1 MSVSSVHSPVKT
13 ALTIA
18 GSDPSGGAGIQADL
32 KTFSRLRVYGMAVV
46 AAMTAQNTLGVS
58 SVAEVAPDFVGQQL
72 DAVFTDIR
80 PDAVKTGMLLTA
92 GVIDVV
98 AKKVNQ
104 YGIGNLV
111 VDPVMMSTSKA
122 TLMNPDAITI
132 FRRTLLPLA
141 LLITPNSDE
150 AAALT
155 GNTINTVA
163 EMKQAA
169 SEIHRMGAAHVLIK
183 GGHVEG
189 DDATDVLFDGKEFSK
204 FRSSR
209 IATRNTHGT
218 GCVLSASIAAYL
230 ALGASVKEAVGLGKE
245 FVTAA
250 IKNALQIGHGAGP
263 CDPLSLG
270 G

>member
-1 MSVSSVHSPVKT
+1 MSIPVKT

-46 AAMTAQNTLGVS
+46 AAMTAQNSLGVS

-92 GVIDVV
+92 GVIHVV
-98 AKKVNQ
+98 AEKVAQ
-104 YGIGNLV
+104 YRIRYLV
-111 VDPVMMSTSKA
+111 VDPVMMSTSGA
-122 TLMNPDAITI
+122 TLMKPDAITI
-132 FRRTLLPLA
+132 FRRKLLPLA
-141 LLITPNSDE
+141 LLITPNADE
-150 AAALT
+150 AGVLT
-155 GNTINTVA
+155 GKTINTVA

-169 SEIHRMGAAHVLIK
+169 IEIHRMGAAHVLIK
-183 GGHVEG
+183 GGHVKV
-189 DDATDVLFDGKEFSK
+189 DDATDVLFDGKEFSE
-204 FRSSR
+204 FQSSR

-218 GCVLSASIAAYL
+218 GCVLSASITAYL
-230 ALGASVKEAVGLGKE
+230 ALGESVKEAVSLGKE

-250 IKNALQIGHGAGP
+250 IRNALQIGHGVGP

>member
-1 MSVSSVHSPVKT
+1 MSIPVKT

-32 KTFSRLRVYGMAVV
+32 KTFSRLRVYGMAIV
-46 AAMTAQNTLGVS
+46 AAMTAQNSLGVS

-98 AKKVNQ
+98 AEKVKQ
-104 YGIGNLV
+104 YGIRNLV
-111 VDPVMMSTSKA
+111 VDPVMMSTSGG

-141 LLITPNSDE
+141 WLITPNADE
-150 AAALT
+150 AGALT
-155 GNTINTVA
+155 GKTINTVA

-169 SEIHRMGAAHVLIK
+169 IEMHRMGAAHVLVK
-183 GGHVEG
+183 GGHVNA
-189 DDATDVLFDGKEFSK
+189 DHATDVLFDGKEFSE
-204 FRSSR
+204 FESAR

-218 GCVLSASIAAYL
+218 GCVLSASITAYL
-230 ALGASVKEAVGLGKE
+230 ALGESMKEAVGLGKE

-250 IKNALQIGHGAGP
+250 IRNALQIGHGAGP

>member
-1 MSVSSVHSPVKT
+1 MSIPVKT

-32 KTFSRLRVYGMAVV
+32 KTFSRLRVYGMAIV
-46 AAMTAQNTLGVS
+46 AAMTAQNSLGVS

-80 PDAVKTGMLLTA
+80 PDAIKTGMLLTA

-98 AKKVNQ
+98 AEKVKQ
-104 YGIGNLV
+104 SGIRNLV
-111 VDPVMMSTSKA
+111 VDPVMMSTSGA

-141 LLITPNSDE
+141 WLITPNADE
-150 AAALT
+150 AGALT
-155 GNTINTVA
+155 GKTINTVA

-169 SEIHRMGAAHVLIK
+169 IEMHRMGAAHVLVK
-183 GGHVEG
+183 GGHVKA
-189 DDATDVLFDGKEFSK
+189 DHATDVLFDGKEFSE
-204 FRSSR
+204 FQSAR

-218 GCVLSASIAAYL
+218 GCVLSASITAYL
-230 ALGASVKEAVGLGKE
+230 ALGESVKEAVGLGKE

-250 IKNALQIGHGAGP
+250 IRNALQIGHGAGP

>member
-1 MSVSSVHSPVKT
+1 MSIPVKT

-18 GSDPSGGAGIQADL
+18 GSDPSGGAGIQADI

-46 AAMTAQNTLGVS
+46 AAMTAQNSLGVS

-80 PDAVKTGMLLTA
+80 PGAVKTGMLLSA
-92 GVIDVV
+92 SVIDVV
-98 AKKVNQ
+98 AQKVKQ
-104 YGIGNLV
+104 YGIRNLV
-111 VDPVMMSTSKA
+111 IDPVMMSTSGA
-122 TLMNPDAITI
+122 TLMNPDAITV

-141 LLITPNSDE
+141 LLTTPNSHE
-150 AAALT
+150 ARALT
-155 GNTINTVA
+155 GKTINTLA

-169 SEIHRMGAAHVLIK
+169 IEIHGMGAAHVLIK

-189 DDATDVLFDGKEFSK
+189 DDATDVLFDGKEFST
-204 FRSSR
+204 FQSSR

-218 GCVLSASIAAYL
+218 GCVLSASVAAYL
-230 ALGASVKEAVGLGKE
+230 ALGESVKEAVGLGKE

-250 IKNALQIGHGAGP
+250 IRNALLIGHGAGP

>member
-1 MSVSSVHSPVKT
+1 MSIPVKT

-18 GSDPSGGAGIQADL
+18 GSDPSGGAGIQADI

-46 AAMTAQNTLGVS
+46 AAMTAQNSLGVS

-80 PDAVKTGMLLTA
+80 PGAVKTGMLLSA
-92 GVIDVV
+92 SVIDVV
-98 AKKVNQ
+98 AQKVKQ
-104 YGIGNLV
+104 YGIRNLV
-111 VDPVMMSTSKA
+111 IDPVMMSTSGA
-122 TLMNPDAITI
+122 TLMNPGAITV

-141 LLITPNSDE
+141 LLTTPNSHE
-150 AAALT
+150 ARALT
-155 GNTINTVA
+155 GKTINTLA

-169 SEIHRMGAAHVLIK
+169 IEIHGMGAAHVLIK

-189 DDATDVLFDGKEFSK
+189 DDATDVLFDGKEFST
-204 FRSSR
+204 FQSSR

-218 GCVLSASIAAYL
+218 GCVLSASVAAYL
-230 ALGASVKEAVGLGKE
+230 ALGESVKEAVGLGKE

-250 IKNALQIGHGAGP
+250 IRNALQIGHGAGP

>member
-1 MSVSSVHSPVKT
+1 MSIPVKT

-18 GSDPSGGAGIQADL
+18 GSDPSGGAGIQADI

-46 AAMTAQNTLGVS
+46 AAMTAQNSLGVS

-80 PDAVKTGMLLTA
+80 PGAVKTGMLLSA
-92 GVIDVV
+92 SVIDVV
-98 AKKVNQ
+98 AQKVKQ
-104 YGIGNLV
+104 YGIRNLV
-111 VDPVMMSTSKA
+111 IDPVMMSTSGA
-122 TLMNPDAITI
+122 TLMNPGAITV

-141 LLITPNSDE
+141 LLTTPNSHE
-150 AAALT
+150 ARALT
-155 GNTINTVA
+155 GKTINTIA

-169 SEIHRMGAAHVLIK
+169 IEIHGMGAAHVLIK

-189 DDATDVLFDGKEFSK
+189 DDATDVLFDGKEFST
-204 FRSSR
+204 FQSSR

-218 GCVLSASIAAYL
+218 GCVLSASVAAYL
-230 ALGASVKEAVGLGKE
+230 ALGESVKEAVGLGKE

-250 IKNALQIGHGAGP
+250 IRNALQIGHGAGP

>member
-1 MSVSSVHSPVKT
+1 MSIPVKT

-32 KTFSRLRVYGMAVV
+32 KTFSRLRVYGMAIV
-46 AAMTAQNTLGVS
+46 AAMTAQNSLGVS

-111 VDPVMMSTSKA
+111 VDPVMMSTSKT
-122 TLMNPDAITI
+122 TLMNPDSITI

-141 LLITPNSDE
+141 FLITPNSDE

-189 DDATDVLFDGKEFSK
+189 DDATD
-204 FRSSR
+204 
-209 IATRNTHGT
+209 
-218 GCVLSASIAAYL
+218 
-230 ALGASVKEAVGLGKE
+230 
-245 FVTAA
+245 
-250 IKNALQIGHGAGP
+250 
-263 CDPLSLG
+263 
-270 G
+270 

>member
-1 MSVSSVHSPVKT
+1 MSIPVKT
-13 ALTIA
+13 ALTVA

-46 AAMTAQNTLGVS
+46 AAMTAQNSLGVS
-58 SVAEVAPDFVGQQL
+58 SVAEVAPDFVRQQL

-92 GVIDVV
+92 GVIHVV
-98 AKKVNQ
+98 AEKVAQ
-104 YGIGNLV
+104 YGIRNLV
-111 VDPVMMSTSKA
+111 VDPVMLSTSGA
-122 TLMNPDAITI
+122 TLMNPDAIPI
-132 FRRTLLPLA
+132 FRRKLLPLA
-141 LLITPNSDE
+141 LLITPNADE
-150 AAALT
+150 AGALT
-155 GNTINTVA
+155 GKTINTVA

-169 SEIHRMGAAHVLIK
+169 IEIHRMGAAHALIK
-183 GGHVEG
+183 GGHVRV
-189 DDATDVLFDGKEFSK
+189 DDATDVLFDGKEFSEFK
-204 FRSSR
+204 SSR

-218 GCVLSASIAAYL
+218 GCVLSASITAYL
-230 ALGASVKEAVGLGKE
+230 ALGESVKEAVALGKE

-250 IKNALQIGHGAGP
+250 IRNALQIGHGAGP

>member
-1 MSVSSVHSPVKT
+1 MSIPVKT

-46 AAMTAQNTLGVS
+46 AAMTAQNSLGVS

-92 GVIDVV
+92 GVIRVV
-98 AKKVNQ
+98 AEKVAQ
-104 YGIGNLV
+104 YGIRNLV
-111 VDPVMMSTSKA
+111 VDPVMMSTSGA

-132 FRRTLLPLA
+132 FRRKLLPLA
-141 LLITPNSDE
+141 LLITPNADE
-150 AAALT
+150 AGVLT
-155 GNTINTVA
+155 GKTINTVA

-169 SEIHRMGAAHVLIK
+169 IEIRRTGAAHVLIK
-183 GGHVEG
+183 GGHVKV
-189 DDATDVLFDGKEFSK
+189 DNATDVLFDGKEFSE
-204 FRSSR
+204 FQSSR

-218 GCVLSASIAAYL
+218 GCVLSASITAYL
-230 ALGASVKEAVGLGKE
+230 ALGESVKESVSLGKE

-250 IKNALQIGHGAGP
+250 IRNALQIGHGVGP